1 MLDTSKRKTSLGLFR
16 ALVALALLFS
26 ASAVAGETAAER
38 VDRFELFA
46 DCRPMRLVVEH
57 LHSDASKIGLTEES
71 LQAAAESRLRSA
83 RLYNSEALPYL
94 YINVNVVGHAFSIN
108 LSFKKM
114 VHDRL
119 SDITNLAATWDTN
132 FTGTHG
138 GDSGYILSLVSR
150 GMDRFIL
157 QFLRLNEVAC
167 EKRFAL
173 PNSRN
178 TE

>member
-1 MLDTSKRKTSLGLFR
+1 MLDTSKRKTFLGPSL
-16 ALVALALLFS
+16 ALAALAPLFL
-26 ASAVAGETAAER
+26 ASAVAGETAGER
-38 VDRFELFA
+38 LDRFELFA
-46 DCRPMRLVVEH
+46 DCRPMQLVVEH

-71 LQAAAESRLRSA
+71 LRATAESRLRSA
-83 RLYNSEALPYL
+83 RLYDSEALPYL
-94 YINVNVVGHAFSIN
+94 YVKVSVVGRAFSID
-108 LSFKKM
+108 LSFKKL

-119 SDITNLAATWDTN
+119 SDITNVAATWDTS

-150 GMDRFIL
+150 GMDRFIHE
-157 QFLRLNEVAC
+157 FLRRNEVAC

-173 PNSRN
+173 PSSPN